1 MAASDLAVTRRE
13 ARIDEI
19 VDIAASLFAR
29 NGYTG
34 TGVSELCGAVGL
46 GRGALY
52 YYIGSKEGV
61 LTRIHDR
68 VADIILPR
76 GREILAL
83 ELPADEKLRLFG
95 ETTIGAIVDY
105 PDHCWVFMHEWR
117 ALTGEGAATFR
128 AKRREYEAMVEQVLA
143 AGVAEGRFRIEDARL
158 AVLAWFGIH
167 NYTYQWFR
175 REGRLDVG
183 ELAGSFHRLFLDGI
197 AAV

>member
-1 MAASDLAVTRRE
+1 MSISDVASSRRE

-19 VDIAASLFAR
+19 VDIAAALFAR

-34 TGVSELCGAVGL
+34 TGVSGLCEAVSL

-61 LTRIHDR
+61 LARIHDR

-76 GREILAL
+76 GHEILAL
-83 ELPADEKLRLFG
+83 DVPADEKLRLFG

-117 ALTGEGAATFR
+117 ALTGEAAVTFR
-128 AKRREYEAMVEQVLA
+128 RKRREYEAMIEQVLA
-143 AGVAEGRFRIEDARL
+143 DGVNEGRFRIEDPRL

-175 REGRLDVG
+175 REGRLDAG
-183 ELAGSFHRLFLDGI
+183 TLAGSFHRLFLDGI
-197 AAV
+197 AAA